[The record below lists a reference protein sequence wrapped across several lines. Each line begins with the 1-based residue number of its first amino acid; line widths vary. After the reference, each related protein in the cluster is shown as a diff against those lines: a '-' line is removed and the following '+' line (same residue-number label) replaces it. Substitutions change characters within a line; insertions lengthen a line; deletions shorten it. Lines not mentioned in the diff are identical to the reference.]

1 MSSKDNIT
9 KEYISYRGVMSSLLG
24 KLRGVAPCD
33 IEDILQETYIRTY
46 QSALK
51 TEIQYPKAF
60 MVKTALRLATHRKNQ
75 QQRQELVPAIE
86 DLDSLNLS
94 STNAAPKNDPEQEFI
109 KLRDFE
115 MMAKAINQ
123 LPVKCRR
130 VLILKKIYGL
140 SQREISGQLGISEST
155 VEKHVSKGL
164 RLCMQ
169 YVDEI
174 KRSQKG
180 PVQPISKLED
190 NAVETIQ
197 K

>member
-9 KEYISYRGVMSSLLG
+9 KEYINYRGVMSSLLG

-51 TEIQYPKAF
+51 TKIQYPKAF

-75 QQRQELVPAIE
+75 QQRQELMPSIE
-86 DLDSLNLS
+86 DLDNLS
-94 STNAAPKNDPEQEFI
+94 LSTTAEVPQNGPEQEFI
-109 KLRDFE
+109 KLREFE

-140 SQREISGQLGISEST
+140 SQRDIAEQLGISEST
-155 VEKHVSKGL
+155 VEKHVAKGL
-164 RLCMQ
+164 RLCVQ
-169 YVDEI
+169 YVDDI
-174 KRSQKG
+174 KRSHTG
-180 PVQPISKLED
+180 DVLPISKLED
-190 NAVETIQ
+190 IAVDTFRQ
-197 K
+197 